1 MGMKNQR
8 NIFYS
13 WQSDLANSTNRG
25 MIEYAL
31 RRAAKTIASD
41 ESLAV
46 EAVVDR
52 DTAGVAGSPA
62 IATTILEKIGRADV
76 FVPDVSLVTPADA
89 ARQAP
94 NPNVLIELG
103 YAIAALGWTRIVMVM
118 NTAYGGPDVLPFDLR
133 GHRVISYECPY
144 APSKTKTEERRALE
158 GMLTRAIADI
168 LRRRDESRMERD
180 EAKRESL
187 TEWAGRFRQQR
198 LEELA
203 SGKVPISLES
213 GKLLCAHVVPHGAVT
228 GALSNNVA
236 DLDPRRTHLAPVG
249 ASGFDAA
256 FNTDGL
262 LRIDPGRDGK
272 AHGYLQFFRN
282 GVIESVDSHMM
293 VGRGREDVLP
303 SIKCAKD
310 LVTFAEGSC
319 GILREIGAQPPVSI
333 LISLMGVQNVPLL
346 VSAGEFGVSAYY
358 PRSFDRGKI
367 LLPEVQ
373 LEDLNSQVRA
383 ALKPTLDALWQ
394 AAGLARCACYDPNGN
409 WIAA

>member
-1 MGMKNQR
+1 MGMKDQR

-25 MIEYAL
+25 LIEDAL
-31 RRAAKTIASD
+31 RKAAKTIAAD

-76 FVPDVSLVTPADA
+76 FVPDVSLVTSAGA
-89 ARQAP
+89 IRRAP
-94 NPNVLIELG
+94 NPNVLVELG
-103 YAIAALGWTRIVMVM
+103 YAIATLGWTRIVMVM
-118 NTAYGGPDVLPFDLR
+118 NTAYGEPDVLPFDLR
-133 GHRVISYECPY
+133 GHRVISYRCPDS
-144 APSKTKTEERRALE
+144 PGTTRTEERRALE
-158 GMLTRAIADI
+158 GMLIRAIADI
-168 LRRRDESRMERD
+168 LRRQEQSRMAGD
-180 EAKRESL
+180 EANRQSL

-203 SGKVPISLES
+203 SGKVPTSLES
-213 GKLLCAHVVPHGAVT
+213 GKLLCVHVVPHGAVAGT
-228 GALSNNVA
+228 LSVNGA

-249 ASGFDAA
+249 ATGFDTA

-262 LRIDPGRDGK
+262 LRIDRGLDGK
-272 AHGYLQFFRN
+272 AHGYLQLFRN
-282 GVIESVDSHMM
+282 GVIESVDSHTM
-293 VGRGREDVLP
+293 VGRGREDGLP
-303 SIKCAKD
+303 SSKCAKD
-310 LVTFAEGSC
+310 LVTFVEGSC

-333 LISLMGVQNVPLL
+333 LVSLMGVLNVPLL
-346 VSAGEFGVSAYY
+346 VSAAEFGVSAYHAR
-358 PRSFDRGKI
+358 PFDRGKI

-373 LEDLNSQVRA
+373 LDDLNAEVRTV
-383 ALKPTLDALWQ
+383 LKPTLDALWQ
-394 AAGLARCACYDPNGN
+394 AAGLPRCTCYDPNGD